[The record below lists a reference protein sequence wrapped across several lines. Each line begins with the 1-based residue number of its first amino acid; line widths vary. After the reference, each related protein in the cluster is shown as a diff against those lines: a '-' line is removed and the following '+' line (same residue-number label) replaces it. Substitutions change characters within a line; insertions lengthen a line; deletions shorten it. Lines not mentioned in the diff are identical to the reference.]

1 MSLFSQILQ
10 FLLTGIT
17 IGTIYGMVALG
28 FNIIYNATG
37 IINFAQGEF
46 VMLGGMFMVWFTTV
60 LKIPMIAAF
69 ALSVIMVTLIGAL
82 FERLAIYPLKRPSV
96 LILIMI
102 TLAGSII
109 MKGSAML
116 FWGKE
121 TYTLPHFSGE
131 EPFYLFGA
139 TILPQTLWI
148 LGIMFVVVIILAGF
162 FNFTMLGKAMR
173 ACAVNPTAASLVGI
187 SVKKMVLLIL
197 CPERGAWSHCRDH
210 HYAGSAH
217 GIRQRGHSGAQ
228 GFCCGSSGR
237 PGKRRRGGGC
247 RTINRNSGITGGR
260 AHFLWLQRRHSAFS
274 AAAGSVCKA
283 QRYFRRERG
292 KQAERILTRG
302 FKDSRVE
309 GSSDFCKR
317 IALESLIP

>member
-1 MSLFSQILQ
+1 MSLFSQTIQ

-17 IGTIYGMVALG
+17 IGTIYGMVGLG

-46 VMLGGMFMVWFTTV
+46 VMLGGMFMIWFTMM
-60 LKIPMIAAF
+60 LKIPMIAGFFLAVG
-69 ALSVIMVTLIGAL
+69 AVTIIGGI
-82 FERLAIYPLKRPSV
+82 FERLAIYPLRRPSV

-131 EPFYLFGA
+131 EPFFLFGA
-139 TILPQTLWI
+139 TILPQTLWV
-148 LGIMFVVVIILAGF
+148 LAIMGAVVIILALF

-187 SVKKMVLLIL
+187 SVKKMVLLSFALSAALGAIAGIIITPIAL
-197 CPERGAWSHCRDH
+197 MEYDRGAIL
-210 HYAGSAH
+210 ALK
-217 GIRQRGHSGAQ
+217 
-228 GFCCGSSGR
+228 GF
-237 PGKRRRGGGC
+237 
-247 RTINRNSGITGGR
+247 
-260 AHFLWLQRRHSAFS
+260 
-274 AAAGSVCKA
+274 AAAVLGGLGNGAGAVVA
-283 QRYFRRERG
+283 G
-292 KQAERILTRG
+292 LLIG
-302 FKDSRVE
+302 
-309 GSSDFCKR
+309 
-317 IALESLIP
+317 ILESLGAGFISSGYKDAIALFVLLLVLFVKPSGLFGVSEASKLKEF

>member
-46 VMLGGMFMVWFTTV
+46 VMLGGMFMVWFTAV
-60 LKIPMIAAF
+60 LKVPMIAAF
-69 ALSVIMVTLIGAL
+69 ALSVTMVTLIGAL

-121 TYTLPHFSGE
+121 TYTLAHFSGE
-131 EPFYLFGA
+131 EPFHLFGA

-148 LGIMFVVVIILAGF
+148 IGIMFVVVIILAGF

-187 SVKKMVLLIL
+187 SVKKMVLLSFALSAALGAIAGIIITPIAL
-197 CPERGAWSHCRDH
+197 MEYDRGAIL
-210 HYAGSAH
+210 ALK
-217 GIRQRGHSGAQ
+217 
-228 GFCCGSSGR
+228 GF
-237 PGKRRRGGGC
+237 
-247 RTINRNSGITGGR
+247 
-260 AHFLWLQRRHSAFS
+260 
-274 AAAGSVCKA
+274 AAAVLGGLGNGVGA
-283 QRYFRRERG
+283 VVAG
-292 KQAERILTRG
+292 LLIG
-302 FKDSRVE
+302 
-309 GSSDFCKR
+309 
-317 IALESLIP
+317 ILESLGAGLISSGYKDAIALLVLLLVLFVKPSGIFGVSEASKLKEF

>member
-1 MSLFSQILQ
+1 MSLFSQIIQ

-17 IGTIYGMVALG
+17 IGTIYGMVGLG

-46 VMLGGMFMVWFTTV
+46 VMLGGMFMIWFTMM
-60 LKIPMIAAF
+60 LKIPMIAGFFLAV
-69 ALSVIMVTLIGAL
+69 AAVTIIGGI
-82 FERLAIYPLKRPSV
+82 FERLAIYPLRRPSV

-131 EPFYLFGA
+131 EPFFLFGA
-139 TILPQTLWI
+139 TILPQTLWV
-148 LGIMFVVVIILAGF
+148 LAIMGVVVIILALF

-187 SVKKMVLLIL
+187 SVKKMVLLSFALSAALGAIAGIIITPIAL
-197 CPERGAWSHCRDH
+197 MEYDRGAIL
-210 HYAGSAH
+210 ALK
-217 GIRQRGHSGAQ
+217 
-228 GFCCGSSGR
+228 GF
-237 PGKRRRGGGC
+237 
-247 RTINRNSGITGGR
+247 
-260 AHFLWLQRRHSAFS
+260 
-274 AAAGSVCKA
+274 AAAVLGGLGNGAGAVVA
-283 QRYFRRERG
+283 G
-292 KQAERILTRG
+292 LLIG
-302 FKDSRVE
+302 
-309 GSSDFCKR
+309 
-317 IALESLIP
+317 ILESLGAGFISSGYKDAIALFVLLLVLFVKPSGLFGVSEASKLKEF

>member
-1 MSLFSQILQ
+1 MTERVHMSLFSQIVQ

-60 LKIPMIAAF
+60 LKVPMLAAF
-69 ALSVIMVTLIGAL
+69 ALSVTVVTLIGAL

-148 LGIMFVVVIILAGF
+148 IGIMLVVVIILAGF

-187 SVKKMVLLIL
+187 SVKKMVLLSFALSAALGAIAGIIITPVAL
-197 CPERGAWSHCRDH
+197 IEYDRGAIL
-210 HYAGSAH
+210 ALK
-217 GIRQRGHSGAQ
+217 
-228 GFCCGSSGR
+228 GF
-237 PGKRRRGGGC
+237 
-247 RTINRNSGITGGR
+247 
-260 AHFLWLQRRHSAFS
+260 
-274 AAAGSVCKA
+274 AAAVLGGLGNGVGA
-283 QRYFRRERG
+283 VVAG
-292 KQAERILTRG
+292 LLIG
-302 FKDSRVE
+302 
-309 GSSDFCKR
+309 
-317 IALESLIP
+317 ILESLGAGLISSGYKDAIALLVLLLVLFVKPSGIFGVSEASKLKEF

>member
-1 MSLFSQILQ
+1 MSLFSQIVQ

-60 LKIPMIAAF
+60 LKLPMLAAF
-69 ALSVIMVTLIGAL
+69 ALSVAAVTLIGAL

-148 LGIMFVVVIILAGF
+148 IGIMLLVVIILAGF

-187 SVKKMVLLIL
+187 SVKKMVLLSFALSAALGAIAGIIITPVAL
-197 CPERGAWSHCRDH
+197 IEYDRGAIL
-210 HYAGSAH
+210 ALK
-217 GIRQRGHSGAQ
+217 
-228 GFCCGSSGR
+228 GF
-237 PGKRRRGGGC
+237 
-247 RTINRNSGITGGR
+247 
-260 AHFLWLQRRHSAFS
+260 
-274 AAAGSVCKA
+274 AAAVLGGLGNGVGA
-283 QRYFRRERG
+283 VVAG
-292 KQAERILTRG
+292 LLIG
-302 FKDSRVE
+302 
-309 GSSDFCKR
+309 
-317 IALESLIP
+317 ILESLGAGLISSGYKDAIALLVLLLVLFVKPSGIFGVSEASKLKEF

>member
-187 SVKKMVLLIL
+187 SVKKMVLLSFALSAALGATAGIIITPIAL
-197 CPERGAWSHCRDH
+197 MEYDRGAIL
-210 HYAGSAH
+210 ALK
-217 GIRQRGHSGAQ
+217 
-228 GFCCGSSGR
+228 GF
-237 PGKRRRGGGC
+237 
-247 RTINRNSGITGGR
+247 
-260 AHFLWLQRRHSAFS
+260 
-274 AAAGSVCKA
+274 AAAVLGGLGNGVGA
-283 QRYFRRERG
+283 VVAG
-292 KQAERILTRG
+292 LLIG
-302 FKDSRVE
+302 
-309 GSSDFCKR
+309 
-317 IALESLIP
+317 ILESLGAGLISSGYKDAIALLVLLLVLFVKPSGIFGVSEASKLKEF

>member
-1 MSLFSQILQ
+1 MSLFSQIVQ

-187 SVKKMVLLIL
+187 SVKKMVLLSFALSAALGATAGIIITPIAL
-197 CPERGAWSHCRDH
+197 MEYDRGAIL
-210 HYAGSAH
+210 ALK
-217 GIRQRGHSGAQ
+217 
-228 GFCCGSSGR
+228 GF
-237 PGKRRRGGGC
+237 
-247 RTINRNSGITGGR
+247 
-260 AHFLWLQRRHSAFS
+260 
-274 AAAGSVCKA
+274 AAAVLGGLGNGVGA
-283 QRYFRRERG
+283 VVAG
-292 KQAERILTRG
+292 LLIG
-302 FKDSRVE
+302 
-309 GSSDFCKR
+309 
-317 IALESLIP
+317 ILESLGAGLISSGYKDAIALLVLLLVLFVKPSGIFGVSEASKLKEF

>member
-1 MSLFSQILQ
+1 MSLFSQVLQ

-69 ALSVIMVTLIGAL
+69 ALSVIMVTIIGAL

-187 SVKKMVLLIL
+187 SVKKMVLLSFALSAALGATAGIIITPVAL
-197 CPERGAWSHCRDH
+197 MEYDRGAIL
-210 HYAGSAH
+210 ALK
-217 GIRQRGHSGAQ
+217 
-228 GFCCGSSGR
+228 GF
-237 PGKRRRGGGC
+237 
-247 RTINRNSGITGGR
+247 
-260 AHFLWLQRRHSAFS
+260 
-274 AAAGSVCKA
+274 AAAVLGGLGNGVGA
-283 QRYFRRERG
+283 VVAG
-292 KQAERILTRG
+292 LLIG
-302 FKDSRVE
+302 
-309 GSSDFCKR
+309 
-317 IALESLIP
+317 ILESLGAGLISSGYKDAIALLVLLLVLFVKPSGIFGVSEASKLKEF